1 MKKKYHVISNTHW
14 DREWRYPYQRNRQ
27 MLVEMIDDVLD
38 ILEKNPDYR
47 AFHLDSQSIV
57 LDDYLEIRKDKF
69 EIIKKFVEE
78 KRLLIGP
85 WYILP
90 DEFLVGGENLIR
102 NLLLGHKTC
111 KPFGRVSKIGYSP
124 FSWGQ
129 ISQLPQLYKGF
140 GVDLIMFYR
149 GVNSLDSKH
158 AEFIWEGADGTKA
171 LSSRFST
178 MPRYNFYF
186 YIYRTVVHNE
196 DPFLV
201 EYKWSRGGTPFHLS
215 SFPFVDEDYFI
226 INPADT
232 YHEENVV
239 PWVKKLT
246 ELQDHDFTTEN
257 VIWMEGHDSSGPNAK
272 TVRIIKDIK
281 RLIPGINVV
290 HSTLEDYQEELRK
303 TVDPDN
309 LALVK
314 GERRSAQYDR
324 RSGNLFGHVI
334 SSRTYLKMENFHSER
349 MLQYYAEP
357 INSLAGIFGMNI
369 NDEYLNIAWNYLV
382 QNSAHDSIGGCSR
395 DSIHEDMM
403 WRYKQINEISEG
415 VFSRG
420 LKYLILQ
427 TNTDPLENTHDLYL
441 TAFNP
446 NFEKRNTTEFAVIDI
461 PAEYDKGAFVI
472 KDENGNEVPMQLI
485 NSESEKPLLEQLI
498 DRPMYF
504 EMKRYRALLS
514 LKDIP
519 AFGLKTYKIVPKK
532 KSGKA
537 KLNSKTEVSSR
548 KRTLENEFYKIKIH
562 KNGTFDVTDKI
573 NGEKFKNLGYFYDE
587 GEEGNAWVHKP
598 LDPVITT
605 LDSRPDIGIYSSGDL
620 SSSFL
625 ISHRIKLPVRR
636 ETDFQKNRSTS
647 TKKGNR
653 VKHRIDLIIELMTNS
668 PCVNLFVSFNNMV
681 PNHRL
686 RIMFPTKL
694 DAKYSYAEGGF
705 DVVRRSI
712 DRPDTKEWVEQPQYD
727 YPFNHFVD
735 IENDNYGI
743 AVFGNGL
750 KEYEVLNDKDRTLA
764 ITLLKAFPYKIAPS
778 SEQDYSYEEGSQ
790 VLWPIDF
797 EIGLFLHSKESINT
811 VTDSKN
817 IFSEALNFHNHIQL
831 VQHGKTEGK
840 LPLTNSFI
848 SFKTN
853 DTKVS
858 CLKQAEDGEGYVL
871 RLFNPTE
878 KKVDEVISFNIPVKK
893 IKEVSLEEIDVKKV
907 KLINHKLRISIGAKK
922 ITTLKLFI

>member
-1 MKKKYHVISNTHW
+1 MNKKYHVISNTHW
-14 DREWRYPYQRNRQ
+14 DREWRYSYQRNRQ

-57 LDDYLEIRKDKF
+57 LDDYLEIRKEKL

-129 ISQLPQLYKGF
+129 ISQLPQIYNGF

-186 YIYRTVVHNE
+186 YIYRTVIHDE
-196 DPFLV
+196 DPFLI
-201 EYKWSRGGTPFHLS
+201 EYKWSRGGTPFHFS
-215 SFPFVDEDYFI
+215 SFPLENEDYFI

-232 YHEENVV
+232 YYEENIV

-246 ELQDHDFTTEN
+246 ELQDDDFTTEN

-272 TVRIIKDIK
+272 TARIINDIK

-303 TVDPDN
+303 TAEPDK

-324 RSGNLFGHVI
+324 RSGNLYGHVI
-334 SSRTYLKMENFHSER
+334 SSRTYLKMENFNSER
-349 MLQYYAEP
+349 WLQHYAEP
-357 INSLAGIFGMNI
+357 FNSLAGIFGMNI
-369 NDEYLNIAWNYLV
+369 KDGYLNIAWNYLI

-420 LKYLILQ
+420 LKYLVLQ
-427 TNTDPLENTHDLYL
+427 TNTAPLKNKHDLYL
-441 TAFNP
+441 TAVNP
-446 NFEKRNTTEFAVIDI
+446 NFQKRDATEFAVIDI
-461 PAEYDKGAFVI
+461 PAEYDKGSFSVV
-472 KDENGNEVPMQLI
+472 DENGKEVPLQILTSD
-485 NSESEKPLLEQLI
+485 SERPVLEQLI

-504 EMKRYRALLS
+504 EMIRYRALL
-514 LKDIP
+514 LFRDLP

-532 KSGKA
+532 KFSKV
-537 KLNSKTEVSSR
+537 KLNSKTEISS
-548 KRTLENEFYKIKIH
+548 KKLTLENEFYKIKINQ
-562 KNGTFDVTDKI
+562 NGTFDVTDKI
-573 NGEKFKNLGYFYDE
+573 NGNKFSKLGYFFDE
-587 GEEGNAWVHKP
+587 GEEGNAWTHKP

-605 LDSRPDIGIYSSGDL
+605 LDSKPEIGIYSSGDL
-620 SSSFL
+620 SGSFL
-625 ISHRIKLPVRR
+625 ISHKIKLP
-636 ETDFQKNRSTS
+636 EDRSTS
-647 TKKGNR
+647 AKKSDR
-653 VKHRIDLIIELMTNS
+653 VKHRVDLIIELVANS
-668 PCVNLFVSFNNMV
+668 PCINLFISFDNKV
-681 PNHRL
+681 RNHRL
-686 RIMFPTKL
+686 RIMFPAKL
-694 DAKYSYAEGGF
+694 DAKFSYAEGGF
-705 DVVRRSI
+705 DVVSRSTE
-712 DRPDTKEWVEQPQYD
+712 RADTKEWVEQPQYD
-727 YPFNHFVD
+727 FPFNHFVNV
-735 IENDNYGI
+735 ENDNHGL
-743 AVFGNGL
+743 ALFGNGL
-750 KEYEVLNDKDRTLA
+750 KEYEVLDDKAGTLA
-764 ITLLKAFPYKIAPS
+764 ITLLKAFSYKIAPS

-790 VLWPIDF
+790 APGPIDF
-797 EIGLFLHSKESINT
+797 EIGLFLHSRESKSA
-811 VTDSKN
+811 VTGSEN

-831 VQHGKTEGK
+831 IQHGKTEGT
-840 LPLTNSFI
+840 LPPANSFI
-848 SFKTN
+848 SLSTG
-853 DTKVS
+853 DTKIS
-858 CLKQAEDGEGYVL
+858 CLKQSEDGGGFVL

-878 KKVDEVISFNIPVKK
+878 KTVDEEIFFNIPVKR
-893 IKEVSLEEIDVKKV
+893 ISEVTLEETDEKELKMSD
-907 KLINHKLRISIGAKK
+907 HKLALSIGSRK
-922 ITTLKLFI
+922 ITTLKIFV